1 MESHVGWSLSI
12 NIPFSLGKTEV
23 KKIYAKWKIRG
34 ADSKCFK
41 ILLKKNMLGVME
53 SFKEQI
59 GYELNTEGL
68 GKLGS

>member
-41 ILLKKNMLGVME
+41 IL
-53 SFKEQI
+53 
-59 GYELNTEGL
+59 
-68 GKLGS
+68 